1 MKNTVFTSLIWN
13 VAQKFG
19 TTGIQFIVQL
29 VLARLLLPEDY
40 GIIALVN
47 VFILLARILVENGLN
62 TALVQKKAADDLDF
76 STVFVANLILSGLL
90 YVVLYSLSPL
100 IAQFFY
106 MPELKPVIRVLSI
119 IVLFSAVNSIQQAYI
134 QKHMLFRKMFMS
146 SLAGIFISG
155 VIGIILAYSGK
166 GIWALV
172 FQQLINQLILTI
184 MLFIQIEW
192 KPSLK
197 FSLERLKSLFSFGW
211 KVLVSSIVTTLYN
224 DLRTL
229 IIGRFYSASALGF
242 YNRGQQFPKLAVD
255 NIVSSIRTV
264 LFPTFSLHQD
274 NLKTIKSMMKRS
286 ISIGVY
292 LIAPMMIGMMA
303 IAENLVVVLLTDTWI
318 EAVPFFQIYCIV
330 YLFKPIIATNLQSIN
345 GIGRSDVFMKMEIV
359 KTIVLTII
367 LIISVP
373 FGVYAI
379 ALSSI
384 VSSIFSLFIY
394 TYPNKKLIDFGLM
407 EQIKSSVAPLLTSI
421 GMGVVVYSL
430 NYLNLN
436 RLPILIL
443 QITVGI
449 IVYTLLSVIFKL
461 DSFYYLFD
469 ILKDLFNSRNKE
481 GVV

>member
-1 MKNTVFTSLIWN
+1 MKNIVFTSLIWN

-40 GIIALVN
+40 GIIAIVN

-62 TALVQKKAADDLDF
+62 TALVQKKDADDLDF
-76 STVFVANLILSGLL
+76 STVFVANLILSVLL
-90 YVVLYSLSPL
+90 YIVLYSLSPL

-106 MPELKPVIRVLSI
+106 MPELKLVIRVLSV
-119 IVLFSAVNSIQQAYI
+119 IVLFSAVNSLQQAFI

-155 VIGIILAYSGK
+155 AIGIILAYSGR
-166 GIWALV
+166 GVWALV

-184 MLFIQIEW
+184 MLFIQIKW

-197 FSLERLKSLFSFGW
+197 FSFERLKSLFSFGW

-224 DLRTL
+224 NLRTL

-242 YNRGQQFPKLAVD
+242 YNRGQQFPMLAVE

-274 NLKTIKSMMKRS
+274 NLKTIKLMMKRS

-330 YLFKPIIATNLQSIN
+330 YLFRPIFATNLQSIN
-345 GIGRSDVFMKMEIV
+345 GIGRSDIFMKMEIIKTV
-359 KTIVLTII
+359 VYTIVL
-367 LIISVP
+367 IISIP

-407 EQIKSSVAPLLTSI
+407 DQIKSSLAPLLTSI

-461 DSFYYLFD
+461 DSFYYL
-469 ILKDLFNSRNKE
+469 INIIKDLLSPE
-481 GVV
+481 